1 MDMSLN
7 TQHFHGDLSGLL
19 LICPFA
25 MLIESLVSSR
35 NKVYKVSE
43 NLSGHACLSQQ
54 IYNVE
59 KTLQFIHA
67 FLTTQ

>member
-1 MDMSLN
+1 MDMK
-7 TQHFHGDLSGLL
+7 QGIQGISG
-19 LICPFA
+19 
-25 MLIESLVSSR
+25 
-35 NKVYKVSE
+35 

-54 IYNVE
+54 IHNVE